1 MFHHLRESD
10 QEGKCRY
17 GVLRKK
23 TAVWAKKFQIG
34 RGHALW
40 LVALG
45 KIDGILIPKCRE
57 HLELYVSTETEEV
70 EVS

>member
-10 QEGKCRY
+10 QEGKCRD

-23 TAVWAKKFQIG
+23 LLSEPEKFLIG

-57 HLELYVSTETEEV
+57 HLELYVSTENELIPK
-70 EVS
+70 